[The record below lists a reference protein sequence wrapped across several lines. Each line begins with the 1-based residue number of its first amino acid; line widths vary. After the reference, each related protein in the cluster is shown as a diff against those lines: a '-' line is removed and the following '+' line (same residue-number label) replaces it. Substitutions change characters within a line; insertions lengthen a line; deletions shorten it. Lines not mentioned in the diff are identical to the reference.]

1 MNDETTR
8 IAERYGITE
17 KCASLE
23 RDLLSI
29 DGVTSVEFDLN
40 GFLDDIHQV
49 IVLVGYDFHIVTRK
63 LRLAVDVVNTA
74 YLHGLEESGDRI
86 EDYRKMQADAKA
98 FGAELLTEES
108 IFIDDDHLDCVWY
121 GGHIG
126 GLRYKGYEVSVEV
139 HGDVEIT
146 GFMNG
151 HDFLYKNKQNTG
163 AMNMAA
169 SDTLR
174 TTFKSD
180 AELWDALNAD
190 EEAENKVAFEN
201 NSWIEAFVKDPKGHW
216 HGSSVVDDADDA
228 LDACGGIS
236 GWIDWLNE
244 NYIKE
249 DKA

>member
-86 EDYRKMQADAKA
+86 EDY
-98 FGAELLTEES
+98 GE
-108 IFIDDDHLDCVWY
+108 HLYLVFNCGPSW
-121 GGHIG
+121 
-126 GLRYKGYEVSVEV
+126 RC
-139 HGDVEIT
+139 
-146 GFMNG
+146 G
-151 HDFLYKNKQNTG
+151 HDYCYQRERCG
-163 AMNMAA
+163 SYDAA
-169 SDTLR
+169 LQGNGNGDGR
-174 TTFKSD
+174 RP
-180 AELWDALNAD
+180 E
-190 EEAENKVAFEN
+190 
-201 NSWIEAFVKDPKGHW
+201 
-216 HGSSVVDDADDA
+216 
-228 LDACGGIS
+228 
-236 GWIDWLNE
+236 
-244 NYIKE
+244 
-249 DKA
+249 